1 MKRFG
6 LFAVLVSWGWC
17 IGGVIQNAA
26 ALRGCRVR
34 WLVPCTCAFT
44 HRFIWGFGAHKHW
57 TACRNSHLKS
67 PSETLETSFVL
78 LFFPTTL
85 LLSGQKKK
93 KKSSNGK
100 KCVQKQA
107 FSKIADVCYINV
119 VLLVKA
125 KQFCIISRWASAEQD
140 DCTSV
145 ETFGKGFFCITFLT
159 TINPQTACKQIYE
172 RFQSL

>member
-1 MKRFG
+1 MRQHWGGAGFVDSCPAPAPSRTVSSGVLAHTNTEQRVATATLKAHQKPLKPV
-6 LFAVLVSWGWC
+6 LF
-17 IGGVIQNAA
+17 
-26 ALRGCRVR
+26 
-34 WLVPCTCAFT
+34 F
-44 HRFIWGFGAHKHW
+44 F
-57 TACRNSHLKS
+57 
-67 PSETLETSFVL
+67 
-78 LFFPTTL
+78 FFPTAL